1 MGIPIWDG
9 IIIGC
14 IGSVIAGVAVWLIKL
29 LSERSIRKRHE
40 GRIYNWLL
48 TVTKQ
53 KYVADWN
60 NISENNSETEKF
72 RKFLTHDLCI
82 KWAGNAKIRKSTNT
96 RNLYCINLTKDE
108 NSAELKMN
116 VTTEKATLKIR
127 GGKTYILTIKEE
139 NGKRN
144 IYKEQWRSTRTIASY
159 CNVTEDRARD
169 ICSIDKRIC
178 LSTGEK
184 EDLWGIKKITI
195 PDNDDQK

>member
-1 MGIPIWDG
+1 MGITIWDG
-9 IIIGC
+9 IIIG
-14 IGSVIAGVAVWLIKL
+14 GVGGAIAGMAVWLINLFNELVVKKYDKYQL
-29 LSERSIRKRHE
+29 HK
-40 GRIYNWLL
+40 WLY

-53 KYVADWN
+53 NYVADWN
-60 NISENNSETEKF
+60 SISENNSETEKF
-72 RKFLTHDLCI
+72 LKFLTHDLCI
-82 KWAGNAKIRKSTNT
+82 KWAGNAEINKSDNT

-127 GGKTYILTIKEE
+127 GGKTYNLTIKEE
-139 NGKRN
+139 NCKRN

-159 CNVTEDRARD
+159 CNVTEDRVRY